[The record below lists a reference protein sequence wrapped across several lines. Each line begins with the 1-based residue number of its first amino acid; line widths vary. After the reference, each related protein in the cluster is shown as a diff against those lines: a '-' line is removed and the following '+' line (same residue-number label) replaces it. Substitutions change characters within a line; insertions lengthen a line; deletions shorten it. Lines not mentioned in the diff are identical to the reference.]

1 MTALIVESPVGPL
14 TLKALHGHLV
24 DISWGGEKRAAAGYD
39 PVLDEAARQLEDYF
53 AGRRTGF
60 TVPLAPAGTPFRRRV
75 WQAMAGIPFGSTAT
89 YGELARKVGTAA
101 RAIGGACGANPIPII
116 VPCHRVVASAG
127 DGGFSG
133 LGGLS
138 TKRWLLEHERAVALI
153 PPQ

>member
-1 MTALIVESPVGPL
+1 MMILTVESPVGPL
-14 TLKALHGHLV
+14 TLKALDGHLV
-24 DISWGGEKRAAAGYD
+24 DISWGRAETRAPGHD

-75 WQAMAGIPFGSTAT
+75 WEVMSRIPFGRTAT
-89 YGELARKVGTAA
+89 YGDLAREIGTAA
-101 RAIGGACGANPIPII
+101 RAIGGACGANPIPIV

-127 DGGFSG
+127 EGGFSG

-138 TKRWLLEHERAVALI
+138 TKRWLLEHESAVARLS
-153 PPQ
+153 PK